1 LYKGDARIHV
11 SILTAFSPVFFLI
24 LVFVVVFL
32 VPKWVQ
38 RMKDN
43 RQELINTPASI
54 ISKRIH
60 VTSKY
65 IVSNTYHVT
74 FQFLGQNRLEL
85 QVPAKAFNAFIEGGQ
100 GSLRYQG
107 KRFLTWS
114 PDSEASM

>member
-1 LYKGDARIHV
+1 MV
-11 SILTAFSPVFFLI
+11 TAFSPVFFLI

-38 RMKDN
+38 RLKDN
-43 RQELINTPASI
+43 RQELINTPATI
-54 ISKRIH
+54 ISKRIN

-74 FQFLGQNRLEL
+74 FQLSGQNRFEM
-85 QVPAKAFNAFIEGGQ
+85 QVPAKVFNAFIEGEH
-100 GSLRYQG
+100 GSLQFQG

-114 PDSEASM
+114 PVSEAS